1 MKFGFIGFGEVSY
14 TLSKI
19 LLSYGFEVWTSTEGR
34 SKKTKDLV
42 KSLNLNV
49 LDSFEEVARQSDIL
63 ISANSPQSA
72 LAVALKYGSLTDGI
86 FLDFNNISP
95 NTAKQIENYISDEHF
110 IDSAIMGKVKSDEL
124 NLFFSG
130 RKAEEFVTNMRNFIK
145 NNDSPSDVKVNIKV
159 VSDEIG
165 DVSKLKILRSSYTKG
180 VSALLVETFETAEK
194 LGLSE
199 ELWGILALTENRD
212 FETASKSRISSSYR
226 ASKRKHEEL
235 NEVIEFLDGIYDNRK
250 SKIMAIATKEKFEK
264 LLSERTSGGVK
275 VENIGEAWERI
286 KKLWYI
292 FKTSF
297 F

>member
-19 LLSYGFEVWTSTEGR
+19 LLSYGFEVLTSTEGR

-42 KSLNLNV
+42 KSLDLNV

-72 LAVALKYGSLTDGI
+72 LAVALKYGSLTDGL

-95 NTAKQIENYISDEHF
+95 NTARQIENYLTDEHF
-110 IDSAIMGKVKSDEL
+110 IDSAIMGKVKSDKL
-124 NLFFSG
+124 NFYFSG
-130 RKAEEFVTNMRNFIK
+130 RKANEFVENMRNFIK
-145 NNDSPSDVKVNIKV
+145 DNDSPGLEVNIKV

-199 ELWGILALTENRD
+199 ELWEILSLTENRD
-212 FETASKSRISSSYR
+212 FEKSSKSRISNSYR

-235 NEVIEFLDGIYDNRK
+235 NEVLEFLDDVDKKRK
-250 SKIMAIATKEKFEK
+250 SKIMALATREKFEK
-264 LLSERTSGGVK
+264 LKNRK
-275 VENIGEAWERI
+275 
-286 KKLWYI
+286 
-292 FKTSF
+292 
-297 F
+297 

>member
-19 LLSYGFEVWTSTEGR
+19 LLSYGFEVLTSTEGR

-49 LDSFEEVARQSDIL
+49 LDSFEEVALQSDIL

-72 LAVALKYGSLTDGI
+72 LAIALKYGSLTDGI

-95 NTAKQIENYISDEHF
+95 NTAKQIENYLSDEHF
-110 IDSAIMGKVKSDEL
+110 IDSAIMGRVSSDEL
-124 NLFFSG
+124 HLYFSG
-130 RKAEEFVTNMRNFIK
+130 RKAEEFVANMRDFIK
-145 NNDSPSDVKVNIKV
+145 NNESSSDVKVNIKV

-194 LGLSE
+194 LGLSKD
-199 ELWGILALTENRD
+199 LWEILSLTENRD
-212 FETASKSRISSSYR
+212 FETSAKSRISSSKR
-226 ASKRKHEEL
+226 KSKRKYEEL
-235 NEVIEFLDGIYDNRK
+235 VEVLEFLDDVDNKRK
-250 SKIMAIATKEKFEK
+250 SKIMALATREKFEK
-264 LLSERTSGGVK
+264 LKNRES
-275 VENIGEAWERI
+275 
-286 KKLWYI
+286 KK
-292 FKTSF
+292 
-297 F
+297 

>member
-19 LLSYGFEVWTSTEGR
+19 LLSYGFEVLTSTEGR
-34 SKKTKDLV
+34 SKKTKELV
-42 KSLNLNV
+42 KSLNLPV

-72 LAVALKYGSLTDGI
+72 LAIALKYGSLTDGI

-95 NTAKQIENYISDEHF
+95 NTSKQIENYLTDEHF
-110 IDSAIMGKVKSDEL
+110 IDSAIMGRVSSEEL
-124 NLFFSG
+124 NLYFSG
-130 RKAEEFVTNMRNFIK
+130 RTAESFVKSMREIEIKGEFSSHFLS
-145 NNDSPSDVKVNIKV
+145 NNETPSDIKVNIKV

-199 ELWGILALTENRD
+199 DLWEILALTENRD
-212 FETASKSRISSSYR
+212 FEASSKSRISSSNKK
-226 ASKRKHEEL
+226 AKRKYEEL
-235 NEVIEFLDGIYDNRK
+235 NEVLEFLDDVDKKRK
-250 SKIMAIATKEKFEK
+250 SKIMALATREKFEK
-264 LLSERTSGGVK
+264 LKNRK
-275 VENIGEAWERI
+275 
-286 KKLWYI
+286 
-292 FKTSF
+292 
-297 F
+297 

>member
-19 LLSYGFEVWTSTEGR
+19 LLSYGFEVLTSTEGR
-34 SKKTKDLV
+34 SKKTKELV
-42 KSLNLNV
+42 KSLNLPV

-95 NTAKQIENYISDEHF
+95 NTAKQIENYLTSEHF
-110 IDSAIMGKVKSDEL
+110 IDSAIMGRVSSEEL
-124 NLFFSG
+124 HLYFSG
-130 RKAEEFVTNMRNFIK
+130 RKAKGFVKSMKDFIS
-145 NNDSPSDVKVNIKV
+145 NNESPSDIKVNIKV

-199 ELWGILALTENRD
+199 DLWEILSLTENRD
-212 FETASKSRISSSYR
+212 FETSSKSRISSSNKK
-226 ASKRKHEEL
+226 AKRKYEEL
-235 NEVIEFLDGIYDNRK
+235 NEVLEFLDDVDKNRK
-250 SKIMAIATKEKFEK
+250 SKIMALATREKFEK
-264 LLSERTSGGVK
+264 LKNRK
-275 VENIGEAWERI
+275 
-286 KKLWYI
+286 
-292 FKTSF
+292 
-297 F
+297 

>member
-19 LLSYGFEVWTSTEGR
+19 LLSYGFEVLTSTEGR
-34 SKKTKDLV
+34 SKKTKELV
-42 KSLNLNV
+42 KSLNITV

-72 LAVALKYGSLTDGI
+72 LAVALKYGSLTPGI

-95 NTAKQIENYISDEHF
+95 NTAKQIENYIDDEHF
-110 IDSAIMGKVKSDEL
+110 IDSAIMGKVKSEKL
-124 NLFFSG
+124 NLYFSG
-130 RKAEEFVTNMRNFIK
+130 RKASEFVENMRNFIK
-145 NNDSPSDVKVNIKV
+145 DNDSPGLEVNIKV

-199 ELWGILALTENRD
+199 ELWEILSLTENRD
-212 FETASKSRISSSYR
+212 FEKSSKSRISNSYR

-235 NEVIEFLDGIYDNRK
+235 NEVLEFLDDVDKKRK
-250 SKIMAIATKEKFEK
+250 SKIMALATREKFEK
-264 LLSERTSGGVK
+264 LKNRK
-275 VENIGEAWERI
+275 
-286 KKLWYI
+286 
-292 FKTSF
+292 
-297 F
+297 